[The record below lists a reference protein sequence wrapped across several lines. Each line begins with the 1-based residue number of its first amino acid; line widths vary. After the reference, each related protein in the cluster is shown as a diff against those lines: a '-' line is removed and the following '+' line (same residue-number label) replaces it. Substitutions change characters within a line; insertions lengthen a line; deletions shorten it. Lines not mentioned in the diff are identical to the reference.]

1 MIHDGDTEARSKLL
15 YEDLTEKIIGAAI
28 EVHRALVPGL
38 LESAYEECF
47 CHELSLRGV
56 SFRRQ
61 VPLPVEYKGVKLDC
75 GYRLDMVVDDL
86 VIVEVKSVENLIALH
101 SAQLISYLRLTGLP
115 LGLLINFNVGLLKQ
129 GVRRLKPTKPSS
141 VSSVSSVLK
150 TTNEGE

>member
-1 MIHDGDTEARSKLL
+1 VIHHGDTETRSKLL

-28 EVHRALVPGL
+28 EVHRALGPGL

-75 GYRLDMVVDDL
+75 GYRLDLIVQDSVVL
-86 VIVEVKSVENLIALH
+86 ELKCVEHTLPVHE
-101 SAQLISYLRLTGLP
+101 AQLLTYLKLTGKRI
-115 LGLLINFNVGLLKQ
+115 GLIINFNV
-129 GVRRLKPTKPSS
+129 P
-141 VSSVSSVLK
+141 VLMRGGITRK
-150 TTNEGE
+150 IL